1 MIDIGETFRMVLM
14 IVGGVSMF
22 TTLWM
27 TAMYYMMEDW
37 MTLNYDNE
45 DQMNLRQQALL
56 ILFKNFGDGSYSN
69 RSIYECADEW
79 CSKQVTTSGL
89 VKYYKAYYSSKVG

>member
-27 TAMYYMMEDW
+27 TSMYYMMDD
-37 MTLNYDNE
+37 DN
-45 DQMNLRQQALL
+45 
-56 ILFKNFGDGSYSN
+56 G
-69 RSIYECADEW
+69 
-79 CSKQVTTSGL
+79 
-89 VKYYKAYYSSKVG
+89 